1 MIDNLPPLREVIANY
16 GLQAR
21 KSLGQNFIMDLNL
34 TARIARAA
42 GDLSCVDVLEI
53 GPGPGG
59 LTRGILAEGARRV
72 LVVEK
77 DPRCIPALQDI
88 AAANPGRMEI
98 INGDALAIDPIKQLT
113 PPVFVIAN
121 LPYNVGTRLLLR
133 WLSPTSWPPDWSKL
147 TLMFQHEVAQRIVAA
162 PGDKSY
168 GRLSVFAQWRCHV
181 HIAMILPPEAFTPK
195 PKVHSALVQLTALAK
210 PRFDTEPILL
220 ERIVAKAFG
229 QRRKMLRTAL
239 HDVAPDI
246 EAVLERAGICPTLR
260 AEEVPIEGFCAI
272 ANRLIETTPHQTG

>member
-98 INGDALAIDPIKQLT
+98 INGDALAIDPIQRLT
-113 PPVFVIAN
+113 PPIFVIAN

-133 WLSPTSWPPDWSKL
+133 WLSPTSWPPVWSKL
-147 TLMFQHEVAQRIVAA
+147 TLMFQHEVAQRIVAG
-162 PGDKSY
+162 PGHRSY
-168 GRLSVFAQWRCHV
+168 GRLSVFAQWRCHT

-195 PKVHSALVQLTALAK
+195 PKVHSAVVQLTALSR
-210 PRFDTEPILL
+210 PPFDTEPVVL

-239 HDVAPDI
+239 HGVAPDI
-246 EAVLERAGICPTLR
+246 EAVLERAGICPTMR

-272 ANRLIETTPHQTG
+272 ANRLIETTPSQAG